1 MDENSLKVLLRTRIL
16 EAVRSVKPPGKW
28 KIVVVDKHS
37 LKLISSV
44 LKLYDLLEEDVSI
57 VETITK
63 SRQPFTD
70 REAVYF
76 LSPTKESVSRFID
89 DFTKKGP
96 GWNKGAMYAG
106 AHLFF
111 TTGMV

>member
-44 LKLYDLLEEDVSI
+44 LKLYDLLEEDVSSMI
-57 VETITK
+57 
-63 SRQPFTD
+63 
-70 REAVYF
+70 
-76 LSPTKESVSRFID
+76 
-89 DFTKKGP
+89 
-96 GWNKGAMYAG
+96 N
-106 AHLFF
+106 HLLASY
-111 TTGMV
+111 TYIIHSYDNGDIASQIQNPKT